1 MVVGD
6 ATVSVA
12 YWQVVV
18 ELVTG
23 DVIEI
28 RESSPSWPH
37 TVERRPLHLSL
48 LVDDVTGRIASGAAE
63 DVVLWRRCSRRSPPA
78 RPKRMLRSSRTPIA
92 LHFGRAGCSRSEDS
106 TYARNERE
114 KPHAVIAA
122 REQQGTDN
130 GSDIR
135 KAVDRSDRLG
145 DLGQMYRDQICEEH
159 HERSEFNSGAYS
171 QHGPVR
177 HIPAPVVEPG
187 R

>member
-28 RESSPSWPH
+28 RESSRSWPH
-37 TVERRPLHLSL
+37 TVERLPLHLSL

-114 KPHAVIAA
+114 KPHAVIPA
-122 REQQGTDN
+122 REQ
-130 GSDIR
+130 
-135 KAVDRSDRLG
+135 
-145 DLGQMYRDQICEEH
+145 
-159 HERSEFNSGAYS
+159 
-171 QHGPVR
+171 
-177 HIPAPVVEPG
+177 
-187 R
+187 